1 MTTVKQLLDKKGTNV
16 WTVDPNAAV
25 RDALK
30 IMADKE
36 VGALLVLEGGKIL
49 GVISERDYARKVI
62 LKDRSSA
69 DTEVRE
75 IMSAG
80 AVTVTPSQTIQECM
94 SLFTDR
100 HFRHLPVVDQGRL
113 AGLVSIGDVV
123 SALITDQKAHIE
135 QLENYITG

>member
-1 MTTVKQLLDKKGTNV
+1 MTTVKQLLNKKGTTV
-16 WTVDPNAAV
+16 WTVEPGAPV
-25 RDALK
+25 RDALR

-36 VGALLVLEGGKIL
+36 VGALVVLEAGKIQ

-69 DTEVRE
+69 DTAVKE
-75 IMSAG
+75 IMSTG
-80 AVTVTPSQTIQECM
+80 VVTVTPSQSIRECM

-135 QLENYITG
+135 QLEKYITG